1 MPPRRKGVWKFK
13 DSLTSNSEYEEKMEN
28 QIFDTLHVLDQDK
41 ITDKHLRWE
50 SLKYKIIENLL

>member
-50 SLKYKIIENLL
+50 CLKYKIIENLL